1 MNIQITEGKVP
12 KCTYDANVSC
22 LLRVKVMIFNSAMV
36 GK

>member
-1 MNIQITEGKVP
+1 MNIQTTERKVP

-22 LLRVKVMIFNSAMV
+22 LLRMKVMIFLSAMV